1 MLDRLKSNCICD
13 IMKLLYISP
22 TFSGTGGIGPHA
34 FRVAKK
40 LGENGF
46 DVELMDVPHIPIK
59 NLKNPSFS
67 ILGSLKALSYTKT
80 YDAVHAWNL
89 PSAFIMKQIKSKKK
103 ILSVHGIY
111 SDQVSMLH
119 SKVASSLV
127 NFGENRVLDW
137 ADTLTTD
144 SKAVQL
150 AYKEKLGKTF
160 EYLPAPLD
168 PDKFKEIP
176 EVKKADNQIV
186 YVGRDSYEKGID
198 ILQSIESKIN
208 GKVVYCTNLDW
219 KEAMVKL
226 KESSLLV
233 VPSRMESIPQVIKEA
248 FYLKVPVIATNVGGN
263 PELVTHQETGILIP
277 PEDPEKLTIAI
288 NNLLD
293 NEETRRNFANNAFEF
308 INNNFSWDV
317 LLEKYTSLYE
327 S

>member
-1 MLDRLKSNCICD
+1 
-13 IMKLLYISP
+13 MKLLYISP

-263 PELVTHQETGILIP
+263 PELVTHQETGILVP

-293 NEETRRNFANNAFEF
+293 NEEARRNFANNAFEF
-308 INNNFSWDV
+308 INKNFSWDV

>member
-1 MLDRLKSNCICD
+1 
-13 IMKLLYISP
+13 MKLLYISP

-59 NLKNPSFS
+59 NLKNPSFT

-119 SKVASSLV
+119 SKVVSSLV

-137 ADTLTTD
+137 ADILTTD

-263 PELVTHQETGILIP
+263 PELVTHQETGILVP

>member
-1 MLDRLKSNCICD
+1 MLDRLKSNRICD

-119 SKVASSLV
+119 SKVTSSLV

-263 PELVTHQETGILIP
+263 PELVTHQETGILVP

>member
-1 MLDRLKSNCICD
+1 MLDRLKSNCISD

-263 PELVTHQETGILIP
+263 PELVTHQETGILVP